1 MPTKEAQIEMIA
13 NQMMKGS
20 KGGAL
25 PGTPEQRKLFQQ
37 EHQSKIEWVSNQLP
51 RCSAAVGAVLVKT
64 ALRYGDEPVERFCKA
79 LKSQNFNGSDDPSYL
94 LWKFLST
101 PGNETKT
108 IYKKTLCAVKAFVKG
123 EKLKA
128 IREGKGDILKWDGEK
143 FVIPSK

>member
-13 NQMMKGS
+13 NQMLKGP

-25 PGTPEQRKLFQQ
+25 PGTPEQRIKFQE
-37 EHQSKIEWVSNQLP
+37 EHQAKIEWVLTQLP

-64 ALRYGDEPVERFCKA
+64 AIRYGDEPVERFCKA
-79 LKSQNFNGSDDPSYL
+79 LKNQNFNGSDDPSYL
-94 LWKFLST
+94 LWKFLNT

-143 FVIPSK
+143 LVTPSK